1 MPLSRS
7 PILLTGCS
15 TGIGRA
21 TADLLVKAGYT
32 VYATARRVDTLDEL
46 ADAGARVLAL
56 DVTDEESMVAAVRA
70 VEADHGRVGTLV
82 NNAGYGEY
90 GPVEEAD
97 LASVRR
103 MFETNVF
110 GLARMTQLVLPGMRA
125 AGGGLVVNI
134 GSMGGRLAF
143 PVGGYYHAT
152 KFAVEG
158 LTDSL
163 RNEVRAFGVDVVL
176 VEPGAIRTNF
186 EETINSSAAVGNPDS
201 PYADLVARVRRVN
214 SGAYDSRL
222 LSVGPDAVARTILK
236 VVEATRPKSRYLV
249 TTSARAMVHAR
260 RLGGDRL
267 WDSIV
272 RSQFG

>member
-1 MPLSRS
+1 VPLSRS

>member
-1 MPLSRS
+1 VPLSRS

-21 TADLLVKAGYT
+21 SADLLVKAGYT

>member
-21 TADLLVKAGYT
+21 SADLLVKAGYT

-143 PVGGYYHAT
+143 PVGGYYHAS

-236 VVEATRPKSRYLV
+236 VVEATRPKPRYLV
-249 TTSARAMVHAR
+249 TASARAMVHAR

-267 WDSIV
+267 WDTIV

>member
-21 TADLLVKAGYT
+21 SADLLVKAGYT

-143 PVGGYYHAT
+143 PVGGYYHAS

-267 WDSIV
+267 WDTIV

>member
-21 TADLLVKAGYT
+21 SADLLVKAGYT

-56 DVTDEESMVAAVRA
+56 DVIDEESMVAAVRA

-143 PVGGYYHAT
+143 PVGGYYHAS

>member
-21 TADLLVKAGYT
+21 SADLLVKAGYT

>member
-21 TADLLVKAGYT
+21 SADLLVKAGYT

-143 PVGGYYHAT
+143 PVGGYYHAS